1 MGNNSEAYLRKKM
14 ELILEAVK
22 AQAEDETLWAVNMPG
37 EEFRISVAEAYM
49 QQSLRWLHDVIEKGD
64 ENALRRIIDQAK
76 GNI

>member
-37 EEFRISVAEAYM
+37 EEFRISVAERYM
-49 QQSLRWLHDVIEKGD
+49 QQSLRWLHDVIEKDD